1 MKNLKQILKQFTE
14 KVRDLITQKK
24 WEKLKQYV
32 KEFWNQ
38 YKDDLT
44 LLSKFALFFL
54 TIYLA
59 TVYIDPIRP

>member
-1 MKNLKQILKQFTE
+1 MKNLKQILKQFTK
-14 KVRDLITQKK
+14 KVRDLITQKN

-38 YKDDLT
+38 YKEDLT
-44 LLSKFALFFL
+44 LLIKFALFFL

-59 TVYIDPIRP
+59 TFYIDPIRP